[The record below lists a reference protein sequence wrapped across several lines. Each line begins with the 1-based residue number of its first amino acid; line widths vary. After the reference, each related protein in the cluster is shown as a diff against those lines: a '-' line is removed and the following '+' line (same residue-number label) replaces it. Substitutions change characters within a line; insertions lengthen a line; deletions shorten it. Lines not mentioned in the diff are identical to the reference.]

1 MAFDIISAEE
11 IKNMIYYCTNCWKEI
26 LVNEKICPHCGF
38 DQNELENESYT
49 QKLIRALNHPE
60 PATPVRAANILSKI
74 NAKEAV
80 PHLLTKLKTETDPF
94 IIEAVVKALLHLEP
108 EIKIQIE
115 KILGNNL
122 PASIKKLLEN

>member
-1 MAFDIISAEE
+1 
-11 IKNMIYYCTNCWKEI
+11 MIYYCTNCWKEI
-26 LVNEKICPHCGF
+26 LVSERVCPHCGF

-80 PHLLTKLKTETDPF
+80 PHLLNKLKTETDPF
-94 IIEAVVKALLHLEP
+94 IIEAFVKALLHLEP
-108 EIKIQIE
+108 DTKIQIE
-115 KILGNNL
+115 NILG
-122 PASIKKLLEN
+122 SDQRGRIKKLLEN